1 MFYYGVC
8 FLVVFT
14 GFRITNFSHG
24 PAFGNTTTKWVKRK
38 EHNFHLS

>member
-14 GFRITNFSHG
+14 GFRITNFKSW
-24 PAFGNTTTKWVKRK
+24 ACIR
-38 EHNFHLS
+38 